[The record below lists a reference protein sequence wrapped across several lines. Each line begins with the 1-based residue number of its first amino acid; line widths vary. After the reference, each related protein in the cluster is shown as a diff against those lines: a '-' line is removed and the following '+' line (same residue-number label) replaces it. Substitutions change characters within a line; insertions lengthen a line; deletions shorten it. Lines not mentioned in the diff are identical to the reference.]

1 MKDALQIKFPRKFCP
16 KNPQR
21 RQVGM
26 RSSNNDKFLLQL
38 FIITIN
44 ITIIIIIIII
54 RTF

>member
-1 MKDALQIKFPRKFCP
+1 MKDALQIKFPRKVRR

-21 RQVGM
+21 RQIGM

-38 FIITIN
+38 FIITI
-44 ITIIIIIIII
+44 IIIIIIIL